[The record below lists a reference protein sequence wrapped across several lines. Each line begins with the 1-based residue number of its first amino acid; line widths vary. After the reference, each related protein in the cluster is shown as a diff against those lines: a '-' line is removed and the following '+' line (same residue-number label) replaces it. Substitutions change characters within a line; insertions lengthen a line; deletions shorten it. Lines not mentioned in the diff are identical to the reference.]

1 VDTVQRME
9 PGFQVIGETV
19 QTLYT
24 RHEHRRLP
32 RGAAES
38 IQNATEELNALASL
52 IGGYA
57 ELSPAM
63 QLAKAPDLQ
72 KELDRHLA
80 NFESLKTTLHLS
92 VSTEMSKDIEE
103 IRKQGQ
109 KKGARERVLEARND
123 GLVKYFIDPTEV
135 ETHTDPLRKD
145 EVWSGGFGEVRVK
158 IFKQQTVAVKELV
171 IPPGVTPA
179 KLNELNAGFEK
190 ELQTMTTLR
199 DPNICHCF
207 GYTTSTRGYAFVM
220 EFCELGD
227 LRGILDSGSD
237 LTMPIRFKMAVGA
250 AQGLQYMHDKNV
262 LHKDIKSLNI
272 FVTAAYQAKIGDFG
286 VAQLKDHGN
295 TTLAVSTNAPNT
307 PAWSAPERRKGYTTA
322 CDVYSFGVVLWELA
336 TGEIPF
342 KGMDQVDIIMT
353 ICEGE
358 RPDDGH
364 PIPPEF
370 PEEFTPL
377 VKACW
382 AQAPADRPEAA
393 AVVEAL
399 KRLQRQMR

>member
-1 VDTVQRME
+1 
-9 PGFQVIGETV
+9 
-19 QTLYT
+19 
-24 RHEHRRLP
+24 
-32 RGAAES
+32 
-38 IQNATEELNALASL
+38 
-52 IGGYA
+52 
-57 ELSPAM
+57 
-63 QLAKAPDLQ
+63 
-72 KELDRHLA
+72 
-80 NFESLKTTLHLS
+80 
-92 VSTEMSKDIEE
+92 
-103 IRKQGQ
+103 
-109 KKGARERVLEARND
+109 
-123 GLVKYFIDPTEV
+123 
-135 ETHTDPLRKD
+135 
-145 EVWSGGFGEVRVK
+145 
-158 IFKQQTVAVKELV
+158 
-171 IPPGVTPA
+171 
-179 KLNELNAGFEK
+179 
-190 ELQTMTTLR
+190 
-199 DPNICHCF
+199 
-207 GYTTSTRGYAFVM
+207 
-220 EFCELGD
+220 
-227 LRGILDSGSD
+227 
-237 LTMPIRFKMAVGA
+237 MPIRFKMAVGA

-272 FVTAAYQAKIGDFG
+272 FVTADYQAKIGDFG